1 MKRTYFMAIEDSY
14 TYQQNMLIKQKIDDI
29 LVQLPKCCTD
39 YIYSKISAEK
49 FQPRTRLAY
58 LQEHLLFFKYLC
70 DSHEAFMEYKP
81 SEIPAELLNTLTT
94 QDIEAYLAYCELY
107 KGENGMRQNNA
118 PGKARKLAAIR
129 SLFKYLVGRNILA
142 SNVAANVDTPTIP
155 KHDVIFMNSD
165 QQGIFLDNLQE
176 GKHINTLKAPA
187 EYDEK
192 NIIHIRDVAIVS
204 LFLGTGIRISEL
216 VGSNLN
222 DLDFSDFSLIVTR
235 KGGKIQKV
243 YFSDDVTDALNYYLT
258 HSRPLL
264 LKGEEHPAL
273 FISQRRQR
281 IAVRSVQALLK
292 KYTNYTFA
300 ANDNWKITPHKLRST
315 FANNLL
321 DESDDIFLTAEALG
335 HSDLSTVQA
344 YAKGQK
350 RQRAAISLRYRKND
364 E

>member
-1 MKRTYFMAIEDSY
+1 MAIEDSY

-70 DSHEAFMEYKP
+70 NSHEAFMEFEP
-81 SEIPAELLNTLTT
+81 TGIPAELLNKLTT
-94 QDIEAYLAYCELY
+94 QDIEAYLSYCELY
-107 KGENGMRQNNA
+107 EGENGIYQNNA

-129 SLFKYLVGRNILA
+129 SLFKYLVGRNIL
-142 SNVAANVDTPTIP
+142 STNVAANVDTPTIP

-165 QQGIFLDNLQE
+165 QQGTFLDNLQE

-187 EYDEK
+187 KYDER

-204 LFLGTGIRISEL
+204 VFLGTGIRISEL
-216 VGSNLN
+216 VGINLN
-222 DLDFSDFSLIVTR
+222 DVEFSDFSILVTR
-235 KGGKIQKV
+235 KGGKHQKV
-243 YFSDDVTDALNYYLT
+243 YFSDDVTDALNYYLV
-258 HSRPLL
+258 HSRPYL
-264 LKGEEHPAL
+264 LKDEEHPAL

-292 KYTNYTFA
+292 KYTNYTFGT
-300 ANDNWKITPHKLRST
+300 NDTWKITPHKLRST
-315 FANNLL
+315 FATNLL
-321 DESDDIFLTAEALG
+321 EETSDIFLTAEALG

-344 YAKGQK
+344 YAKGQQ
-350 RQRAAISLRYRKND
+350 RQRSAISLRYTDNKK
-364 E
+364 

>member
-1 MKRTYFMAIEDSY
+1 MAIEDSY
-14 TYQQNMLIKQKIDDI
+14 TYQQNTIIKQKIDDI
-29 LVQLPKCCTD
+29 LLQLPKCCSD

-58 LQEHLLFFKYLC
+58 LQELLIFFKYLC
-70 DSHEAFMEYKP
+70 DSHEDFINYKP
-81 SEIPAELLNTLTT
+81 DDIPAESLNKLTT

-107 KGENGMRQNNA
+107 KGENGMRSNSA

-129 SLFKYLVGRNILA
+129 SLFKYLIGRNILTT
-142 SNVAANVDTPTIP
+142 NVAANVDTPTIP
-155 KHDVIFMNSD
+155 KHDVVYMNSE
-165 QQGIFLDNLQE
+165 QQASLLDNLQE
-176 GKHINTLKAPA
+176 GRHMNTLNKPA

-192 NIIHIRDVAIVS
+192 NIINIRDIAIIS

-216 VGSNLN
+216 VGVNIN
-222 DLDFSDFSLIVTR
+222 DLDFTDFSLIVTR

-258 HSRPLL
+258 HSRPAL
-264 LKGEEHPAL
+264 LKGEENPAL

-292 KYTNYTFA
+292 KYTNYTFK
-300 ANDNWKITPHKLRST
+300 ANDAWKITPHKLRST

-321 DESDDIFLTAEALG
+321 EETSDIYLTAESLG
-335 HSDLSTVQA
+335 HSDLSTVQH
-344 YAKGQK
+344 YAKTQK
-350 RQRAAISLRYRKND
+350 RQKSAISLRYR
-364 E
+364 